1 MKINKTITH
10 AGRLLMMFAVAAV
23 VACTP
28 EANPEQS
35 GDQTGDENGGNG
47 NEDGS
52 EVVVP
57 PTTGSTVE
65 TYQYPIAQNPP
76 KVSFT
81 DPTVILPSDLY
92 TVMVEGQEQFV
103 LKTGATLEA
112 IKGAN
117 SSFSNT
123 KGVDQPH
130 ICAFGCSGMVQ
141 VEISL
146 KTSSVSSYEV
156 MPVSKKPTALKDNGK
171 LMLFMKPY
179 DRYIVKLNGNEK
191 NILMIFANPLQ
202 SEMGVAEND
211 PNVIRYKAGKVYN
224 DVAIFPRNGQTVFIE
239 GGAIV
244 YGRIEASSISCHVN
258 GPGIIYSYPEHN
270 SKGVYLYRC
279 HDCTLKNTIVLNK
292 SAWATAI
299 CESTNVQV
307 DNWHAISTCNPYDNW
322 GVNNDTC
329 DIFGS
334 NTVTITRGF
343 SYSHDDAFCI
353 KSHKFNWKGKVYN
366 VSYDDCIS
374 YAVDG
379 GKGIDLGYLL
389 NEDVSTISYKNIYIC
404 RSNGTRGEMRRG
416 GIALH
421 NAAAGTVDG
430 VTYENIYVEDPRE
443 FGFHLA
449 ILDSGYSIGNDENNK
464 EMYWT
469 KPGKVKNVKIKNLH
483 ILKTPPYG
491 FYISGYNKSPYQN
504 DPNTKFNVEID
515 GLYVGGKR
523 ISSLDEFKKLQNVT
537 VTHANVT
544 FK

>member
-1 MKINKTITH
+1 MKKIYLII
-10 AGRLLMMFAVAAV
+10 GESLLFSAMALMCS
-23 VACTP
+23 CTP
-28 EANPEQS
+28 ENIPEEDKNGDDNTQVDP
-35 GDQTGDENGGNG
+35 GDQEDPVTPP
-47 NEDGS
+47 DGS
-52 EVVVP
+52 SV
-57 PTTGSTVE
+57 VE
-65 TYQYPIAQNPP
+65 TYQYPIAQSGPNLQ
-76 KVSFT
+76 FT
-81 DPTVILPSDLY
+81 DPKVILPSEIY
-92 TVMVEGQEQFV
+92 TVMVENQEQFV
-103 LKTGATLEA
+103 LKTGASLDA
-112 IKGAN
+112 IKSVN
-117 SSFSNT
+117 SSFANGN
-123 KGVDQPH
+123 GVDQPH

-146 KTSSVSSYEV
+146 KSASVSSYEV

-171 LMLFMKPY
+171 LVLFMKPY
-179 DRYIVKLNGNEK
+179 DRYLVKLNGNEK

-211 PNVIRYKAGKVYN
+211 PKVIRYKAGKVYN
-224 DVAIFPRNGQTVFIE
+224 DVAIFPRDGQTIFIE

-244 YGRIEASSISCHVN
+244 YGRIEATGISCHVN

-270 SKGVYLYRC
+270 SKGVYLYKC

-334 NTVTITRGF
+334 NTVSVTRSF

-366 VSYDDCIS
+366 VTYDDCIS

-379 GKGIDLGYLL
+379 GNGIDLGYEL
-389 NEDVSTISYKNIYIC
+389 NEDVSNITYKNIYVC

-416 GIALH
+416 GLALH
-421 NAAAGTVDG
+421 NAAGGTVDG
-430 VTYENIYVEDPRE
+430 VTYENIYIEDPRE
-443 FGFHLA
+443 HGFHLA

-464 EMYWT
+464 EMFWT

-483 ILKTPPYG
+483 ILKDPPYG
-491 FYISGYNKSPYQN
+491 YYISGYNKSPYQN
-504 DPNTKFNVEID
+504 DANTKFNVEFD
-515 GLYVGGKR
+515 GLYIKGKK
-523 ISSLDEFKKLQNVT
+523 INSLDEFKKLPKVT
-537 VTHANVT
+537 IAHANVT
-544 FK
+544 IK